1 MQYLS
6 LDRSIVANLYHYRD
20 KVGLECDAVIH
31 MKNGNWAALEVKLGG
46 ENLINEGLESLRK
59 IKNKIDYS
67 RFNVDYHFI

>member
-20 KVGLECDAVIH
+20 KDGLECDAVIH

-67 RFNVDYHFI
+67 RFKEPSFF